1 MSSKINIL
9 EILSSH
15 GKTLCNYG
23 TGSISILDYFFHFG
37 IPLALG
43 LFLGKHLPLSDQMT
57 ALLIN
62 IYAILIGLLLTVIAV
77 LFSFLDKL
85 ESSRRRVARKQNP
98 EKADFSAVKWREKL
112 IKEIFSNILFS
123 ILVSVPSILLLLFLY
138 NKTEILPLLSFVSK
152 NMLDWI
158 IYFANAIAW
167 ADVFMH
173 GILVLMILK
182 RMHALFIKEIN
193 EIEKINMNEF

>member
-1 MSSKINIL
+1 
-9 EILSSH
+9 
-15 GKTLCNYG
+15 
-23 TGSISILDYFFHFG
+23 
-37 IPLALG
+37 
-43 LFLGKHLPLSDQMT
+43 MT